1 MEADR
6 YVDAGLAIVPR
17 LTEGPERHSRELAL
31 LVARANALLLL
42 KGYSAPET
50 VAALTEAKRLLDAGV
65 GTDLQRFS
73 ILYGLCIGNI
83 FAAQMPPARALALQ
97 FVEVAD
103 QQDDTMYRM
112 VGYRLLGLTQL
123 FSGKNREGLESLQQ
137 AERFRDPVRQKLL
150 SHRFGLDPGFAIDYC
165 KIMALMFLGLP
176 DRAAHVR
183 ERLLAELPS
192 HGHANT
198 VAVCTLHTI
207 AWPEL
212 AFGDL
217 EAAERHF
224 AELLLYCA
232 EKKLEYWRLHV
243 DAWHAC
249 ARATRAPTKENIAAL
264 RNAIEAQRESGA
276 RITESFFM
284 SQLAEAL
291 LRVGDVPGAEAALQ
305 ETFAFVEQ
313 SGETF
318 WLADSYRVQGRI
330 ALCKHEP
337 DRAQAEACFLQ
348 AVDVARGQQA
358 RLLELRAATSMARL
372 WFDQGKRDEARDL
385 LAPVY
390 NWFTEGFDTLDLKEA
405 KALLKELA

>member
-1 MEADR
+1 M
-6 YVDAGLAIVPR
+6 
-17 LTEGPERHSRELAL
+17 S
-31 LVARANALLLL
+31 
-42 KGYSAPET
+42 
-50 VAALTEAKRLLDAGV
+50 
-65 GTDLQRFS
+65 
-73 ILYGLCIGNI
+73 
-83 FAAQMPPARALALQ
+83 
-97 FVEVAD
+97 
-103 QQDDTMYRM
+103 
-112 VGYRLLGLTQL
+112 
-123 FSGKNREGLESLQQ
+123 
-137 AERFRDPVRQKLL
+137 
-150 SHRFGLDPGFAIDYC
+150 
-165 KIMALMFLGLP
+165 
-176 DRAAHVR
+176 
-183 ERLLAELPS
+183 
-192 HGHANT
+192 
-198 VAVCTLHTI
+198 TL
-207 AWPEL
+207 
-212 AFGDL
+212 
-217 EAAERHF
+217 
-224 AELLLYCA
+224 
-232 EKKLEYWRLHV
+232 
-243 DAWHAC
+243 
-249 ARATRAPTKENIAAL
+249 APTKENIAAL